1 MTSFV
6 VALVVCLFVVLLIHR
21 SIVST
26 RTYALVLA
34 LSREDAVEVVENC
47 FERVA
52 WVNTTGPGLI
62 NKARVNDSARTVIVS
77 IDVIDRLSECE
88 IRAWVSERKA
98 IAGLTFSLGVLKPTQ
113 LRVRLRRHP
122 AFVREVDRPG

>member
-1 MTSFV
+1 MTTII
-6 VALVVCLFVVLLIHR
+6 VALIICLCIVLLIHR

-34 LSREDAVEVVENC
+34 LPREDAIDMVKEC

-62 NKARVNDSARTVIVS
+62 NKARVNNSARTVIVS
-77 IDVIDRLSECE
+77 IDIIDRAGESE
-88 IRAWVSERKA
+88 IRAWVSERKS
-98 IAGLTFSLGVLKPTQ
+98 IAGLTFSLGVLKPAQ
-113 LRVRLRRHP
+113 LRVKLRRHP
-122 AFVREVDRPG
+122 AFVREVDRSA

>member
-1 MTSFV
+1 MTSFI
-6 VALVVCLFVVLLIHR
+6 VALLVCLIIVLLIHR

-26 RTYALVLA
+26 RTFVLVLA
-34 LSREDAVEVVENC
+34 LPREDAFEVVENC

-77 IDVIDRLSECE
+77 IDVIDRAGESE

-98 IAGLTFSLGVLKPTQ
+98 IAGLTLPLGVLQRAQ
-113 LRVRLRRHP
+113 LRGRLRRHP
-122 AFVREVDRPG
+122 AFVREAERPD

>member
-1 MTSFV
+1 MTSFI
-6 VALVVCLFVVLLIHR
+6 VAMIVCLFIALLIHR

-34 LSREDAVEVVENC
+34 LPPEDAVEVVESC
-47 FERVA
+47 FARVA

-77 IDVIDRLSECE
+77 IDVIDRADECE

-98 IAGLTFSLGVLKPTQ
+98 IAGLTFSLGVLKPAH

-122 AFVREVDRPG
+122 AFVREAERPD

>member
-1 MTSFV
+1 RTFV
-6 VALVVCLFVVLLIHR
+6 
-21 SIVST
+21 
-26 RTYALVLA
+26 LVLA
-34 LSREDAVEVVENC
+34 LPREDAVEVVENC

-62 NKARVNDSARTVIVS
+62 NKARVNDSSRTVIVS
-77 IDVIDRLSECE
+77 IDVIDRAGESE

-98 IAGLTFSLGVLKPTQ
+98 IAGLTFSLGVLKPGH

-122 AFVREVDRPG
+122 AVVREAERPG

>member
-1 MTSFV
+1 MTSFI
-6 VALVVCLFVVLLIHR
+6 VALIICLFVALLVHR
-21 SIVST
+21 SIVSA

-34 LSREDAVEVVENC
+34 LPREDAVDVVEDC

-77 IDVIDRLSECE
+77 IDVIDRAGGSE

-98 IAGLTFSLGVLKPTQ
+98 IAGLTFSLGVLKPAQ
-113 LRVRLRRHP
+113 LRVKLQRHP
-122 AFVREVDRPG
+122 AFVREVDRPD

>member
-1 MTSFV
+1 MTSFI
-6 VALVVCLFVVLLIHR
+6 VALIVCLIIVLLIHR

-26 RTYALVLA
+26 RTFVLVLA
-34 LSREDAVEVVENC
+34 LPREEAIEVVENG

-77 IDVIDRLSECE
+77 IDVIDRAGESE

-98 IAGLTFSLGVLKPTQ
+98 IAGLTFSLGVLKPAQ

-122 AFVREVDRPG
+122 AFVREAERPD